1 MKLSE
6 LMKGHNPNP
15 DFEGFVTNDDMVLAV
30 DISDEKKS
38 EPGDYV
44 VVQMG
49 ISGLDAQNNPVTV
62 DKQYIRAGQSTTKTG
77 NQRSFKVSGDR
88 YIGDP
93 FQDYACSIG
102 IMQGVGQ
109 AVVVPYVY
117 FCLLNGKGEKGT
129 VSIITNSDA
138 SGSAGENAG
147 IDIELKK
154 VSAAPVEYTYEAT
167 ETPPEN
173 TLSENKL

>member
-6 LMKGHNPNP
+6 LMTGRSPDPN
-15 DFEGFVTNDDMVLAV
+15 FEGFVTNDDMVLAV
-30 DISDEKKS
+30 DISGKEDTD
-38 EPGDYV
+38 PGDFV

-49 ISGLDAQNNPVTV
+49 IDGLDAQNNPVTA
-62 DKQYIRAGQSTTKTG
+62 DKQYIRAGKSTTKTG
-77 NQRSFKVSGDR
+77 NQRSFKVGGDR
-88 YIGDP
+88 YVGDP
-93 FQDYACSIG
+93 FQDYACSPA

-154 VSAAPVEYTYEAT
+154 VGAAPEVYTYAAAPAGNE
-167 ETPPEN
+167 EG
-173 TLSENKL
+173 

>member
-6 LMKGHNPNP
+6 LMKGRAPDPN
-15 DFEGFVTNDDMVLAV
+15 FEGFVTNDDMVLAV
-30 DISDEKKS
+30 DISGAEDTA
-38 EPGDYV
+38 PGDFV

-49 ISGLDAQNNPVTV
+49 IDGLDAQNNPVTV
-62 DKQYIRAGQSTTKTG
+62 DKQYIRAGKSTTKTG
-77 NQRSFKVSGDR
+77 NQRSFKVGGDR
-88 YIGDP
+88 YVGDP
-93 FQDYACSIG
+93 FQDYACSPA

-109 AVVVPYVY
+109 AVIVPYVY
-117 FCLLNGKGEKGT
+117 FCLLNGKGERGT

-154 VSAAPVEYTYEAT
+154 VGSAPEAWGYEAPAD
-167 ETPPEN
+167 EVE
-173 TLSENKL
+173 EG

>member
-6 LMKGHNPNP
+6 LMAGRTP
-15 DFEGFVTNDDMVLAV
+15 DPAFEGFVTNDDMVLAV
-30 DISDEKKS
+30 DVSGKADTAPE
-38 EPGDYV
+38 DYV

-49 ISGLDAQNNPVTV
+49 IDGLDAQNNPVTV
-62 DKQYIRAGQSTTKTG
+62 DKQYIRAGQSTLKTG

-88 YIGDP
+88 YLGDP
-93 FQDYACSIG
+93 FQDYACSPA

-109 AVVVPYVY
+109 AVIVPYVY
-117 FCLLNGKGEKGT
+117 FCLLNGKGERGT

-138 SGSAGENAG
+138 SGAAGENAG

-154 VSAAPVEYTYEAT
+154 VGAAPEAYAYTAPASAGE
-167 ETPPEN
+167 EG
-173 TLSENKL
+173 

>member
-1 MKLSE
+1 M
-6 LMKGHNPNP
+6 
-15 DFEGFVTNDDMVLAV
+15 
-30 DISDEKKS
+30 
-38 EPGDYV
+38 
-44 VVQMG
+44 
-49 ISGLDAQNNPVTV
+49 
-62 DKQYIRAGQSTTKTG
+62 
-77 NQRSFKVSGDR
+77 SGDR
-88 YIGDP
+88 YVGDP
-93 FQDYACSIG
+93 FQDYACSPA

-154 VSAAPVEYTYEAT
+154 VGSAPEEYTYQAAGGST
-167 ETPPEN
+167 EDTAGE
-173 TLSENKL
+173 ED

>member
-6 LMKGHNPNP
+6 LMAEHTPDPN
-15 DFEGFVTNDDMVLAV
+15 FEGFVTNDDMVLAV
-30 DISDEKKS
+30 DVSGKADAA
-38 EPGDYV
+38 PGDYV

-49 ISGLDAQNNPVTV
+49 IDGLDAQNNPVTV
-62 DKQYIRAGQSTTKTG
+62 DKQYIRAGQSTMKTG

-88 YIGDP
+88 YVGDP
-93 FQDYACSIG
+93 FQDYACSPA

-109 AVVVPYVY
+109 AVIVPYVY

-154 VSAAPVEYTYEAT
+154 VSAAPAAYAYTAAQG
-167 ETPPEN
+167 TPPE
-173 TLSENKL
+173 TAV

>member
-6 LMKGHNPNP
+6 LMAEHTP
-15 DFEGFVTNDDMVLAV
+15 DPAFEGFVTNDDMVLAV
-30 DISDEKKS
+30 DVSGKADAA
-38 EPGDYV
+38 PGDYV

-49 ISGLDAQNNPVTV
+49 IDGLDAQNNPVTV
-62 DKQYIRAGQSTTKTG
+62 DKQYIRAGQSTMKTG

-88 YIGDP
+88 YVGDP
-93 FQDYACSIG
+93 FQDYACSPA

-109 AVVVPYVY
+109 AVIVPYVY

-138 SGSAGENAG
+138 SGAAGENAG

-154 VSAAPVEYTYEAT
+154 VGAAPEAYAYEAAPGGG
-167 ETPPEN
+167 EEA
-173 TLSENKL
+173 

>member
-6 LMKGHNPNP
+6 LMAEHTP
-15 DFEGFVTNDDMVLAV
+15 DPAFEGFVTNDDMVLAV
-30 DISDEKKS
+30 DVSGKADTA
-38 EPGDYV
+38 PGDYV

-49 ISGLDAQNNPVTV
+49 IDGLDAQNNPVTV
-62 DKQYIRAGQSTTKTG
+62 DKQYIRAGQSTMKTG

-88 YIGDP
+88 YVGDP
-93 FQDYACSIG
+93 FQDYACSPA

-109 AVVVPYVY
+109 AVIVPYVY

-138 SGSAGENAG
+138 SGAAGENAG

-154 VSAAPVEYTYEAT
+154 VGAAPEAYAYTAAPSGGGE
-167 ETPPEN
+167 EV
-173 TLSENKL
+173 

>member
-6 LMKGHNPNP
+6 LMADHTP
-15 DFEGFVTNDDMVLAV
+15 DPAFEGFVTNDDMVLAV
-30 DISDEKKS
+30 DVSGKADTT
-38 EPGDYV
+38 PGDYV

-49 ISGLDAQNNPVTV
+49 IDGLDAQNNPVTV
-62 DKQYIRAGQSTTKTG
+62 DKQYIRAGQSTMKTG
-77 NQRSFKVSGDR
+77 NQRSFKVGGDR
-88 YIGDP
+88 YVGDP
-93 FQDYACSIG
+93 FQDFACSPA

-109 AVVVPYVY
+109 AVIVPYVY

-138 SGSAGENAG
+138 SGAAGENAG

-154 VSAAPVEYTYEAT
+154 VGAAPEAYTYTAPNSVAE
-167 ETPPEN
+167 EG
-173 TLSENKL
+173 